1 MTGSAPTPPKK
12 PRGHAWVDA
21 APTAA
26 KPSSGAK
33 KSAVAKKETATCAG
47 VSTEHCGGLLHE
59 TVTACVRQY
68 LEEIDGEP
76 TTDFYQLV
84 LSQVEPPLLREIM
97 TYTRHNQ
104 TRAAEMLGLNRGT
117 LRKKLRQYDISPDS
131 P

>member
-1 MTGSAPTPPKK
+1 MKD
-12 PRGHAWVDA
+12 RR
-21 APTAA
+21 
-26 KPSSGAK
+26 
-33 KSAVAKKETATCAG
+33 
-47 VSTEHCGGLLHE
+47 VSTAHHGGLLHD

-68 LEEIDGEP
+68 LGEIDGEP

-84 LSQVEPPLLREIM
+84 LSQVEPPLLREVM
-97 TYTRHNQ
+97 AYTRHNQ

>member
-1 MTGSAPTPPKK
+1 MTGPAPTPPKARVRSK
-12 PRGHAWVDA
+12 RAAAETALENTEPTAKKRSLKGGR
-21 APTAA
+21 APT
-26 KPSSGAK
+26 
-33 KSAVAKKETATCAG
+33 
-47 VSTEHCGGLLHE
+47 EHHGGLLHE

-84 LSQVEPPLLREIM
+84 LSQVEPPLLREVM
-97 TYTRHNQ
+97 AYTRHNQ

-117 LRKKLRQYDISPDS
+117 LRKKLRQYDISSDS